1 MAVKKRDAVADT
13 VAALETKRELLASL
27 GEDTAAIDAK
37 LAEWSTEPGDDADVV
52 EVISPVENKAAAAA
66 PEKATPPASENASA
80 KPAKAAPAKAPAK
93 AEPAPA
99 QVKTEET
106 KAANGGPGND
116 N

>member
-1 MAVKKRDAVADT
+1 MAVKKRDAVADI

-37 LAEWSTEPGDDADVV
+37 LAEWRGEADEDAATDPTP
-52 EVISPVENKAAAAA
+52 PVENKAAPAA
-66 PEKATPPASENASA
+66 PEKATPPASDNTAA
-80 KPAKAAPAKAPAK
+80 KPTKAAPAKAPAK
-93 AEPAPA
+93 TEPAPA

>member
-1 MAVKKRDAVADT
+1 MAVQKRDAVADT

-27 GEDTAAIDAK
+27 GEDTTAIDAK
-37 LAEWSTEPGDDADVV
+37 LAEWRAEADPVEPAP
-52 EVISPVENKAAAAA
+52 PVENKIAPAA
-66 PEKATPPASENASA
+66 PEKATPPAPDSTAA
-80 KPAKAAPAKAPAK
+80 KPTKAAPTKATAAK

-106 KAANGGPGND
+106 KAADGGPGND